1 MYMFSEN
8 KAEDLEIKKKLLEN
22 TISRNIQIVFT
33 DTKSILPN
41 ENIVFDSLELTNSI
55 CDDST
60 LRFGGCI
67 SSQLTFSTINFKEQ
81 LVGREIKV
89 YIKQSYLDN
98 VYPSKDLY
106 PSGELYPCK
115 VVDKSACIFT
125 GTIDSA
131 KRQQNKTIKEVTA
144 YDNFYLAGKINIYTW
159 FFGFATY
166 SPNATI
172 KVLKECVIDMCEEK
186 GLIVDSNFYDSED
199 DKKLSLSATIVKEV
213 YNGKLTVL
221 NLLQDLCE
229 CSAKFAFCDGEGSI
243 KFKKLPQE
251 NDVTDVYTVGYY
263 TDLNFEDYTVAKIT
277 KARFKYSKDKT
288 YTENIV
294 ATSGKQNY
302 YDGDNKFISCNTEK
316 TLVSKFIRPSGA
328 VYGGWMFYEYRPFSV
343 NLFDRWW
350 LEPGDTIQLNTGV
363 EDTPII
369 TSTIFNRTLSGT
381 VGITVQVS
389 TESSEYQGDD
399 DKQWATT

>member
-67 SSQLTFSTINFKEQ
+67 SSQLTFSTINFKKQ

-98 VYPSKDLY
+98 VYPSKDLC

-131 KRQQNKTIKEVTA
+131 KRQQNKNIKEVTA
-144 YDNFYLAGKINIYTW
+144 YDNFYIAGKINIYTW

-172 KVLKECVIDMCEEK
+172 KGLKECVIDM
-186 GLIVDSNFYDSED
+186 
-199 DKKLSLSATIVKEV
+199 
-213 YNGKLTVL
+213 
-221 NLLQDLCE
+221 
-229 CSAKFAFCDGEGSI
+229 
-243 KFKKLPQE
+243 
-251 NDVTDVYTVGYY
+251 
-263 TDLNFEDYTVAKIT
+263 
-277 KARFKYSKDKT
+277 
-288 YTENIV
+288 
-294 ATSGKQNY
+294 
-302 YDGDNKFISCNTEK
+302 
-316 TLVSKFIRPSGA
+316 
-328 VYGGWMFYEYRPFSV
+328 
-343 NLFDRWW
+343 
-350 LEPGDTIQLNTGV
+350 
-363 EDTPII
+363 
-369 TSTIFNRTLSGT
+369 
-381 VGITVQVS
+381 
-389 TESSEYQGDD
+389 
-399 DKQWATT
+399 